1 MTEKKKNFEETLK
14 KLEEA
19 AQKLKLDDI
28 PLEEAMKSY
37 EEGIKYYRE
46 CVDIL
51 DKAEQKIETLAK

>member
-19 AQKLKLDDI
+19 AQKLKSDDI
-28 PLEEAMKSY
+28 PLEEAMK
-37 EEGIKYYRE
+37 
-46 CVDIL
+46 IL

>member
-19 AQKLKLDDI
+19 AQKLKSDDI
-28 PLEEAMKSY
+28 PLEEAMKSS

>member
-1 MTEKKKNFEETLK
+1 
-14 KLEEA
+14 
-19 AQKLKLDDI
+19 
-28 PLEEAMKSY
+28 MKSY